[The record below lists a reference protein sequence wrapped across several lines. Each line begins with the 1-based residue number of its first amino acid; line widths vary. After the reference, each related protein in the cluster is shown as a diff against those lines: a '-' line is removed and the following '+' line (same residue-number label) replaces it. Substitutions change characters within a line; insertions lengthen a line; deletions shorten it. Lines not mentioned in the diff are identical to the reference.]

1 MELQEHRK
9 LLYTNF
15 SISDIIF
22 KKESYF
28 EQINL
33 ELNDEITKKT
43 DLIYTTFYEKI
54 KGLIIIYIFSFLI
67 LGIDLTSFIIALKNH
82 KFLKEK
88 KRNYTIIVCIPGFI
102 LWFLTILFLII
113 YYCKEGERRKCE
125 LQRNR

>member
-67 LGIDLTSFIIALKNH
+67 L
-82 KFLKEK
+82 
-88 KRNYTIIVCIPGFI
+88 
-102 LWFLTILFLII
+102 
-113 YYCKEGERRKCE
+113 
-125 LQRNR
+125 